1 MKEKYFYN
9 LNYPPYEKALC
20 SLEMK
25 SLFSKEQEEKYIFSS
40 NNVEVSRSP
49 FIKEKLSIMYI
60 ENTLRDLI
68 DKIALEKVSF
78 EQFKIVYLK
87 HPKDN
92 IQYNERLKA
101 LREIGFAM
109 RGKAEIKNPEVILGV
124 TQINGKWFFGSYEKN
139 DFLWHKHDD
148 KPHSYSN
155 ALSTRLARSLVNIAI
170 GNDFELKL
178 IDPCCG
184 VGTVI
189 IEALSMG
196 IKVKG
201 TEINKQIARNAKE
214 NLKFFQFPLVIDR
227 ADMRLIKES
236 FDTAIIDLPYGVFTS
251 TSREEQEEIIKS
263 ARRITKKLVLV
274 TFENMD
280 DIIVDAGFKILDRA
294 MVSKGSFKRYINIC
308 I

>member
-25 SLFSKEQEEKYIFSS
+25 SLFSKEQEEKYIFSN
-40 NNVEVSRSP
+40 NNVDVSRSP
-49 FIKEKLSIMYI
+49 FIKEKLSIIYR
-60 ENTLRDLI
+60 ENTLMALI
-68 DKIALEKVSF
+68 EKIALDKVAF
-78 EQFKIVYLK
+78 EQFKVVYLK
-87 HPKDN
+87 HPMD
-92 IQYNERLKA
+92 IVEYSERLKA
-101 LREIGFAM
+101 LREIGSSII
-109 RGKAEIKNPEVILGV
+109 GKAEMKNPKITLGV
-124 TQINGKWFFGSYEKN
+124 TQINGKWFFGTYEKN
-139 DFLWHKHDD
+139 DFLWHKHDE

-155 ALSTRLARSLVNIAI
+155 ALSTRLARSLVNIAV

-189 IEALSMG
+189 IEALSMS

-201 TEINKQIARNAKE
+201 IEINKQIARNAKE
-214 NLKFFQFPLVIDR
+214 NLKFFNYPVVIDT
-227 ADMRLIKES
+227 ADMRLLDKS

-251 TSREEQEEIIKS
+251 ITREEQEEIIKS

-274 TFENMD
+274 TFEDMD
-280 DIIVDAGFKILDRA
+280 DAIMAAGFRIVDKA
-294 MVSKGSFKRYINIC
+294 MVSKGKFKRYINIC